1 MNLEHPP
8 HLLHEPIDSTLFFPF
23 LHVVGNPTVQALV
36 HAGTIQLGA
45 KGIAWR
51 ILSQDDARARRGAIE
66 GPWLRPRPSEQ
77 RPSCGR
83 RRSKPQDPSPFSDK
97 LSGAQGGAEGR
108 LEHADEAVASQD
120 LVRRRITTIDMVCC
134 VYDSGCMANASTT
147 LQVRLPV
154 KLRDEAAV
162 MLEEMGLDLPTAIRL
177 YLTKVVRTR
186 RIPFELDANPAVKT
200 VETVEAIEVDEALQG
215 RMDRIGTAWKKA
227 GKKR

>member
-1 MNLEHPP
+1 
-8 HLLHEPIDSTLFFPF
+8 
-23 LHVVGNPTVQALV
+23 
-36 HAGTIQLGA
+36 
-45 KGIAWR
+45 
-51 ILSQDDARARRGAIE
+51 
-66 GPWLRPRPSEQ
+66 
-77 RPSCGR
+77 
-83 RRSKPQDPSPFSDK
+83 
-97 LSGAQGGAEGR
+97 
-108 LEHADEAVASQD
+108 
-120 LVRRRITTIDMVCC
+120 MVCC
-134 VYDSGCMANASTT
+134 VYDSVCMANASTT